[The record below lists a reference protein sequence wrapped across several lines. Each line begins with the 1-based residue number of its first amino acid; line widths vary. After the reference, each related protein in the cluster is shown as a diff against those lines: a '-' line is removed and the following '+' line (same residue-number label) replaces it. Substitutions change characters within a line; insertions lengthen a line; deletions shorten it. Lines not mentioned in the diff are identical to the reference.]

1 MDVAF
6 EDVLISARSLPR
18 SDKAELA
25 RIMIKDLET
34 SEDVDVEP
42 LWLEEAKRRIEA
54 VQRGEMETHDGDDVM
69 ARLRSL
75 IK

>member
-1 MDVAF
+1 MNVAF
-6 EDVLISARSLPR
+6 EDVLTSARTLPR

-25 RIMIKDLET
+25 RIMIKDLEA

-42 LWLEEAKRRIEA
+42 LWLEEVKLRVEA
-54 VQRGEMETHDGDDVM
+54 VERGEMETHDGDEVM

>member
-1 MDVAF
+1 MDAAF
-6 EDVLISARSLPR
+6 EDVLTSARTLPR

-25 RIMIKDLET
+25 RIMIKDLEA
-34 SEDVDVEP
+34 SEEVDVEP
-42 LWLEEAKRRIEA
+42 LWLEEVKRRVEA
-54 VQRGEMETHDGDDVM
+54 VERGEMQTYDGDEVM

>member
-1 MDVAF
+1 MDTAL
-6 EDVLISARSLPR
+6 EDVLTSAKTLPR

-34 SEDVDVEP
+34 SDDVDVEP
-42 LWLEEAKRRIEA
+42 LWLEE
-54 VQRGEMETHDGDDVM
+54 VQRRVKAVELGEMKTHDGDEVM

>member
-1 MDVAF
+1 MDTAL
-6 EDVLISARSLPR
+6 EDVLTSAKTLPR

-34 SEDVDVEP
+34 SDDVDVEP
-42 LWLEEAKRRIEA
+42 LWLEEVQRRVEA
-54 VQRGEMETHDGDDVM
+54 VERGEMKTYDGDEVL